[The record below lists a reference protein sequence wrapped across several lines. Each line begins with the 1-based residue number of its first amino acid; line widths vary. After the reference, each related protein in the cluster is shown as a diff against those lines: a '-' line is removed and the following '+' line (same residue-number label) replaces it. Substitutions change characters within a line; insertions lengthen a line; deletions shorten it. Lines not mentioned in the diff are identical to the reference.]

1 MVHPKDRNNTLC
13 PHEYWEMGP
22 TIFKT
27 VGLVPKSSKTIA
39 RSQIKCASCEI
50 CFYHLGLESPDLS
63 PPLKTCISVTSAIVP
78 TTGNAC
84 LKQAAATPLKGKLLM
99 PIIHGPALLVSIW
112 TKMKRQIVS
121 STLKKRAC
129 GGFMEPNLG
138 ARKTTKHL
146 WSFKQSL
153 KNYEEQIKAPNIS
166 QPAPDEHLNNLQKQG
181 FSVLCHP
188 RGQQLPALQCR
199 SSE

>member
-99 PIIHGPALLVSIW
+99 PIIHGPALPVSIW
-112 TKMKRQIVS
+112 TKMERKAVS
-121 STLKKRAC
+121 TFRKERLCKSHGTLRESLPHRGILQFFRPFAV
-129 GGFMEPNLG
+129 P
-138 ARKTTKHL
+138 KTIETAVKD
-146 WSFKQSL
+146 F
-153 KNYEEQIKAPNIS
+153 APSRRVRTSI
-166 QPAPDEHLNNLQKQG
+166 P
-181 FSVLCHP
+181 CI
-188 RGQQLPALQCR
+188 
-199 SSE
+199 